1 MCGIFGFAGK
11 LGNHEFNILKFATLG
26 AINDVRGGDSAGAF
40 IDGACEYGIG
50 DQKLFSSFAIKNKFL
65 KSYNGVSVQ
74 NALGHCRKASVG
86 AKTIR
91 EAQPVCVPNDE
102 GDKTDLA
109 MVHNGTL
116 LNHDELKNKYLTN
129 VPDYFTDSQIFA
141 NVVYFHGFKVLEEYE
156 GAGAF
161 AFVDYRN
168 KVPTTYLFRGE
179 SKLYT
184 SSVNTASERPLFWA
198 KTPEGI
204 WFSSIKDALELILF
218 GEYPVEE
225 VPGNTLITIQDG
237 EVISTKK
244 YNRSN
249 RHQLSSKTY
258 YQSSGKYEDED
269 YYGYSRYRGAKYYK
283 SYSQAAS
290 SQKSSYSWNS
300 KGDKKTFVATKLEMN
315 DAEAKYDYAHSNKV
329 IFKPDGRYYR
339 GGALLNGA
347 YKISE
352 YGFENTY
359 SSFGTTAVIKPKVFY
374 FFDGFLMKDALC
386 MYIARTV
393 AERAGE
399 RFTPSMLRKLTM
411 TCFYDPDTKKFYTRK
426 GKLFT
431 GNYPIYFTLTN
442 RIYKI
447 RSGEV
452 ISYEEIYD
460 PNSSSVWKTYSPQY
474 DGQEVQNKFQSLIQ
488 KSATKIL
495 NGYNIE

>member
-74 NALGHCRKASVG
+74 HALGHCRKASVG

-161 AFVDYRN
+161 AFVDYR
-168 KVPTTYLFRGE
+168 KKIPTTYLFRGE
-179 SKLYT
+179 SKLYA

-204 WFSSIKDALELILF
+204 WFSSIQDVLELVLL

-225 VPGNTLITIQDG
+225 VPGNTLIIIQDG
-237 EVISTKK
+237 KVVSTKK
-244 YNRSN
+244 YDRSS
-249 RHQLSSKTY
+249 RHQLSTGKTY
-258 YQSSGKYEDED
+258 TTYRTERDYERED
-269 YYGYSRYRGAKYYK
+269 YYGYGHT
-283 SYSQAAS
+283 SYSS
-290 SQKSSYSWNS
+290 YGKSTQKDTSVYYS
-300 KGDKKTFVATKLEMN
+300 KGERKTFAATKLEMN
-315 DAEAKYDYAHSNKV
+315 EAEARYDYVHSNKV
-329 IFKPDGRYYR
+329 VFKPDGRYYR
-339 GGALLNGA
+339 GKALLNGS

-386 MYIARTV
+386 MYIARAV

-399 RFTPSMLRKLTM
+399 KFTPSMLRKLTM